1 MLAPTVTWDA
11 GMIGSNGAG
20 AKSKHSRCGGSDDS
34 SATRAN
40 VQTLTSDATAI
51 ATLRAFNV
59 LSFGPLGGLTPVS
72 DTKDLAGNV
81 LGERDN
87 RIRSEPGS
95 SSHISYF
102 QNNRSVS
109 RQYHQDC

>member
-59 LSFGPLGGLTPVS
+59 LSFGPLGGLTF
-72 DTKDLAGNV
+72 
-81 LGERDN
+81 
-87 RIRSEPGS
+87 RIQRTEAAVAADSGPLE
-95 SSHISYF
+95 
-102 QNNRSVS
+102 
-109 RQYHQDC
+109 